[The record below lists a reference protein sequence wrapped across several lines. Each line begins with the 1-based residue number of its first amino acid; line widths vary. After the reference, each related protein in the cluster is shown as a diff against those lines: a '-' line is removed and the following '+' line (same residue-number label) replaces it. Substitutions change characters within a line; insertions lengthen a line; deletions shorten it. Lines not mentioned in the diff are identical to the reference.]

1 MGDSALARAA
11 EHGVMDTSGLFF
23 RPGAMNALET
33 LDPEAA
39 AGHGDGHIDTQIDA
53 PPGVATVELLG
64 NQLRAEGLVDLG
76 NWTRVSDYVN
86 FLTGFFTIRDVTLL
100 SRLGEPTRLTF
111 PDLRVRLD
119 DITIVGQRDPGPQVD
134 PGDRY
139 IPKERRRLVLTT
151 VAHIIYGHA
160 YVHEQASMTA
170 FVDATDPRFIPMT
183 NVRVRWLADR
193 RLAGRYPFALIHRS
207 HIVGVATEISGG
219 LSLLRGR
226 DHVVHV
232 ALEEE

>member
-1 MGDSALARAA
+1 
-11 EHGVMDTSGLFF
+11 MDTAGLFF
-23 RPGAMNALET
+23 RPGAMSALDT
-33 LDPEAA
+33 FDPEAA
-39 AGHGDGHIDTQIDA
+39 ARYGDGPAEPVVDA
-53 PPGVATVELLG
+53 PPIVATVELLG
-64 NQLRAEGLVDLG
+64 NQLRAEGSVELG
-76 NWTRVSDYVN
+76 NWKRVSDYVN

-119 DITIVGQRDPGPQVD
+119 DITIVGQRDPGPQPD
-134 PGDRY
+134 PGDRL
-139 IPKERRRLVLTT
+139 IPKGRRRVVLTT
-151 VAHIIYGHA
+151 VAHIIYGYA
-160 YVHEQASMTA
+160 YIHEQASMTA

-207 HIVGVATEISGG
+207 HIVGVATEVSGG

-226 DHVVHV
+226 PPVVRE
-232 ALEEE
+232 ASE

>member
-1 MGDSALARAA
+1 
-11 EHGVMDTSGLFF
+11 MDTAGLFF
-23 RPGAMNALET
+23 RPGAMSALDT

-39 AGHGDGHIDTQIDA
+39 APFGTAREA
-53 PPGVATVELLG
+53 PFGSPPVAAEPLIATVELLG
-64 NQLRAEGLVDLG
+64 NQLRAEGSVDLG

-134 PGDRY
+134 PGDRF
-139 IPKERRRLVLTT
+139 IPKGRRRVVLTT
-151 VAHIIYGHA
+151 VAHIIYGYA
-160 YVHEQASMTA
+160 YIHEQASMTA

-207 HIVGVATEISGG
+207 HIVGVATEVSGG

-226 DHVVHV
+226 APVVREDLSE
-232 ALEEE
+232 A

>member
-1 MGDSALARAA
+1 
-11 EHGVMDTSGLFF
+11 MDNSGLFF
-23 RPGAMNALET
+23 RPGAMNALEI

-39 AGHGDGHIDTQIDA
+39 ALHGDGRIGQSDAYIDA
-53 PPGVATVELLG
+53 PELALPGVAIVELMG
-64 NQLRAEGLVDLG
+64 NQLRAEGSVDLG

-86 FLTGFFTIRDVTLL
+86 FLTGFFTIRDVVLL
-100 SRLGEPTRLTF
+100 SRLGEATRLTF

-119 DITIVGQRDPGPQVD
+119 DITIIAQRDPGPQAD

-139 IPKERRRLVLTT
+139 IPKEPRRLVLTT
-151 VAHIIYGHA
+151 VSHIIYGDA

-193 RLAGRYPFALIHRS
+193 RLAGRYPFALVHRS

-226 DHVVHV
+226 APAAEHVP
-232 ALEEE
+232 LDEE